1 MDNIDRVANEYAEIK
16 TELDVTRKELS
27 RLSGIEEK
35 FNHAVRDLEETKL
48 AYRKLQ
54 QELAECKSKYDVIS
68 SKYEELQVQHSY
80 LDGKVDAY
88 ENFLNPNRLSH

>member
-1 MDNIDRVANEYAEIK
+1 MDRPNVIANEYAEMK
-16 TELDVTRKELS
+16 MELDATRKELN

-48 AYRKLQ
+48 AYHKLQ

-88 ENFLNPNRLSH
+88 ENFLNLNRLSH